1 MKRVKLYR
9 PDGSAE
15 IEVGAENL
23 GKLLTMGWVEEKPTK
38 PKKQT
43 KEDKKA

>member
-15 IEVGAENL
+15 IEVGAESL
-23 GKLLTMGWVEEKPTK
+23 DKLLTMGWSESKPTK

-43 KEDKKA
+43 KEDK